1 MTSKFEYPFDP
12 IEFPKINSTRFER
25 KQSKN
30 MTDNLVSSSSGEQI
44 QEIIANQI
52 ICKIPAGHA
61 IESIEPIPSTE
72 SRSGEAYLRIKFKR
86 IDDDK

>member
-1 MTSKFEYPFDP
+1 MTSKLKYPFDP
-12 IEFPKINSTRFER
+12 IEFPKINSTRFEW

-30 MTDNLVSSSSGEQI
+30 MTDHLVSSSGEQI

-61 IESIEPIPSTE
+61 VESIEPVPSTE
-72 SRSGEAYLRIKFKR
+72 SRSGEAYLRIKLKR
-86 IDDDK
+86 INNDK

>member
-1 MTSKFEYPFDP
+1 MTSKFKYLDP
-12 IEFPKINSTRFER
+12 IEFPKLDSTR
-25 KQSKN
+25 
-30 MTDNLVSSSSGEQI
+30 SGVQI
-44 QEIIANQI
+44 QELIANET

-61 IESIEPIPSTE
+61 VESIEPVPSTE

>member
-1 MTSKFEYPFDP
+1 MTSKLKYPFDP
-12 IEFPKINSTRFER
+12 IEFPKLDGTR
-25 KQSKN
+25 
-30 MTDNLVSSSSGEQI
+30 SGVQT
-44 QEIIANQI
+44 QEIIANEI

-61 IESIEPIPSTE
+61 VESIEPVPSTE